1 MGTAT
6 KFQFNQ
12 EFDEQPRVEERDVC
26 AEEAPPQPTFFEAD
40 LAAASAEGFDSGCEA
55 GKKEVLNG
63 IENSLAETL
72 AVIAEQLTAMSAQN
86 HEAWAACQRHAL
98 ALSVSITRKIVPG
111 LALESALETI
121 QQRIID
127 ALPRLVDEPRVVIR
141 VPDDILDSLRERIE
155 KLAADTGFGGHC
167 ILLSQAGLSG
177 PDCRIEWAD
186 GGAEYDSKQL
196 WQEIDIAVEGYLFGG
211 PAPPEPIENPT
222 EAAPESASETD
233 QTTLNASPQ
242 ETTNG

>member
-1 MGTAT
+1 MNTAT
-6 KFQFNQ
+6 KFQFDRN
-12 EFDEQPRVEERDVC
+12 FDAKPQFEERDVC

-55 GKKEVLNG
+55 GKKEALNG
-63 IENSLAETL
+63 IEKSLADTL
-72 AVIAEQLTAMSAQN
+72 AVIGQQLTAMSAR
-86 HEAWAACQRHAL
+86 HSEAWAACQRHAL
-98 ALSVSITRKIVPG
+98 ALSVSITRKIVPE
-111 LALESALETI
+111 LALEAALETI
-121 QQRIID
+121 QQRITD
-127 ALPRLVDEPRVVIR
+127 ALPQLVDEPRVVIR
-141 VPDDILDSLRERIE
+141 VPDDILDPLRDRIE
-155 KLAADTGFGGHC
+155 KLAADAGFEGHC

-211 PAPPEPIENPT
+211 PEPPEPIENPT

-233 QTTLNASPQ
+233 QTTLNGTQQ

>member
-6 KFQFNQ
+6 KFQFDQN
-12 EFDEQPRVEERDVC
+12 FDEQPQVEERDVC
-26 AEEAPPQPTFFEAD
+26 AEEAPPQPMFFEAD
-40 LAAASAEGFDSGCEA
+40 LAAAGAEGFDSGCEA
-55 GKKEVLNG
+55 GKKEALNG

-72 AVIAEQLTAMSAQN
+72 AVIGDQLTAMSAR
-86 HEAWAACQRHAL
+86 HSEAWAACQRHAL
-98 ALSVSITRKIVPG
+98 ALSVSITRKIVPE

-141 VPDDILDSLRERIE
+141 VPDEILDSLRDRIE
-155 KLAADTGFGGHC
+155 KLAADAGFEGHC
-167 ILLSQAGLSG
+167 ILLAEAGLTG
-177 PDCRIEWAD
+177 PDCCIEWAD
-186 GGAEYDSKQL
+186 GGAEYDSKRL

-211 PAPPEPIENPT
+211 TAQPEPIEKPT
-222 EAAPESASETD
+222 EAAPESAPETN
-233 QTTLNASPQ
+233 QTTLNDSPQ